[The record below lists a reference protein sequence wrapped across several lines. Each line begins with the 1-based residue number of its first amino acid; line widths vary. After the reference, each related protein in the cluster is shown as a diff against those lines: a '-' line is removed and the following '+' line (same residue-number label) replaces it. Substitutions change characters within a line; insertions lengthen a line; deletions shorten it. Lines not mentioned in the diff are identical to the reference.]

1 VKIAPTLESLLEQQ
15 HQQGRTDEE
24 EDVTVGAVR
33 IPNDCDGCS
42 SVASTSIA
50 SLSASA
56 IAAATPLKQTI
67 SSTHPQSQQQEPLV
81 VHMTPTLEAVLQT
94 NVDEHSEKM
103 CNDDNDDCEWV
114 STAAIRGVN
123 IGDETSTLATSVTSA
138 TWTTNITATTR
149 GSSLAA
155 PAIQL
160 LAVDDDDDDDEEGHD
175 PEGNETIGTLET
187 NDAALLGTAI
197 GDEESDPATPVSR
210 HHTSSLLQREPQS
223 TEQRLHS
230 VEMVFDTTETVG
242 QELLADRKR
251 SADKKTQGVT
261 LSSRSHSP
269 HDYFGLGDAEHN
281 LGNEGENSVLAS
293 VSVVSFSSTMA
304 VAPPRAFT
312 SRRAAAAAV
321 EPSRTTSTGS
331 TMTNRVVSFVH
342 DPAEALASY
351 STRSEAGDSV
361 TMPDELDNLSSS
373 EVVDIFAANARRWR
387 EDYESRLEAIQKQLT
402 GE

>member
-1 VKIAPTLESLLEQQ
+1 MKIAPTLESLLEQQ
-15 HQQGRTDEE
+15 HQQGRLNEE
-24 EDVTVGAVR
+24 EDATVGAVR

-56 IAAATPLKQTI
+56 IGVATPFKQTM
-67 SSTHPQSQQQEPLV
+67 SSPHPQNQQQEPLV
-81 VHMTPTLEAVLQT
+81 VHMTPTLDAVLQT
-94 NVDEHSEKM
+94 NSDEHSDKM
-103 CNDDNDDCEWV
+103 CNDNNDDCDWV
-114 STAAIRGVN
+114 STTAIRGINV
-123 IGDETSTLATSVTSA
+123 GDETSTLATSVTSA
-138 TWTTNITATTR
+138 TWNTNITATTR

-160 LAVDDDDDDDEEGHD
+160 LAVDDDDDDNGDDHD

-197 GDEESDPATPVSR
+197 GDEEGDPATPVSR
-210 HHTSSLLQREPQS
+210 HPTSYA
-223 TEQRLHS
+223 EQTS
-230 VEMVFDTTETVG
+230 
-242 QELLADRKR
+242 
-251 SADKKTQGVT
+251 DKKTQGVL
-261 LSSRSHSP
+261 LSSRSHSS
-269 HDYFGLGDAEHN
+269 HDYFGLEDAENN
-281 LGNEGENSVLAS
+281 LGNEGENSVLAA

-321 EPSRTTSTGS
+321 EPSRNTSTGS

-361 TMPDELDNLSSS
+361 TMPDELDNMSSS

-387 EDYESRLEAIQKQLT
+387 EEYESRLEAIQKQFT